1 MFRKGVVMG
10 SRRRHASSD
19 SVATGGRNTTVLV
32 PPHDLSVFR
41 FTIESE
47 DYVLLTFDLPDK
59 DVRPPN
65 LDRLTQAERAILRL
79 VLHGYSNSG
88 IAQVRGKSASTI
100 ANQLYAIYRK
110 LGVKSRRELMAIKA
124 PSLMARM

>member
-1 MFRKGVVMG
+1 MG

-19 SVATGGRNTTVLV
+19 SVATRRNTTVLA
-32 PPHDLSVFR
+32 PPEDLSVFR

-47 DYVLLTFDLPDK
+47 DYVLLTFGLPDK
-59 DVRPPN
+59 VVRPPN
-65 LDRLTQAERAILRL
+65 LERLTQTERAIVRL

-110 LGVKSRRELMAIKA
+110 LGVNSRRELMAIKA
-124 PSLMARM
+124 PSRMTRM

>member
-1 MFRKGVVMG
+1 MGKGVVMG
-10 SRRRHASSD
+10 SRRRHANSD
-19 SVATGGRNTTVLV
+19 SVAKAARNTTVLV
-32 PPHDLSVFR
+32 PPEDLSVFR

-47 DYVLLTFDLPDK
+47 DYVLLTFGLPDK
-59 DVRPPN
+59 VVRPPN
-65 LDRLTQAERAILRL
+65 LERLTQTERAIVRL

-110 LGVKSRRELMAIKA
+110 LGVNSRRELMAIKA
-124 PSLMARM
+124 PSRMTRM